1 MKLKGV
7 ILAGGTG
14 SRLMPLTKSVNKHL
28 LPVGGKP
35 MLQHC
40 VEKVRCMGIEE
51 IMIVTGGE
59 HLGGIAEF
67 LGGGDEYGCE
77 FHYRVQDKP
86 GGIAQALWLA
96 RSFVGKEHNVF
107 VLLGDNIFEDG
118 TEQMRSA
125 YERACAASV
134 GNQAMIVLKEVDDPQ
149 RFGVATVN
157 QKGGWRVTGI
167 VEKPRR
173 PKSNLAVTGL
183 YFYDSAVF
191 DVIKTLKPSGRGE
204 LEITDVNNEYI
215 RWGAMAC
222 HVMKGWWTD
231 AGTHE
236 SYRKA
241 NSLAGAL
248 DVQPLRKSQ

>member
-1 MKLKGV
+1 MNLKGV

-14 SRLMPLTKSVNKHL
+14 SRMMPMTKACNKHL

-35 MLQHC
+35 MIQHC
-40 VEKVRCMGIEE
+40 VEKVRGMGIEE
-51 IMIVTGGE
+51 IMVVTGGE

-86 GGIAQALWLA
+86 GGIAQALFLA
-96 RSFVGKEHNVF
+96 KSFVGNSNVF
-107 VLLGDNIFEDG
+107 VLLGDNIFQDG
-118 TEQMRSA
+118 TEKMKET
-125 YERACAASV
+125 YED
-134 GNQAMIVLKEVDDPQ
+134 VLKKGALSMVVLKQVEDPE
-149 RFGVATVN
+149 RFGVATIHR
-157 QKGGWRVTGI
+157 RVARNWKPEVVEI
-167 VEKPRR
+167 VEKPKK
-173 PKSNLAVTGL
+173 PKSKLAVTGL
-183 YFYDSAVF
+183 YFYDHTVF

-215 RWGAMAC
+215 HHGQMAC
-222 HVMKGWWTD
+222 YMMKGWWTD

-241 NSLAGAL
+241 NQLVTKEL
-248 DVQPLRKSQ
+248 TKEE

>member
-1 MKLKGV
+1 
-7 ILAGGTG
+7 
-14 SRLMPLTKSVNKHL
+14 
-28 LPVGGKP
+28 
-35 MLQHC
+35 
-40 VEKVRCMGIEE
+40 MGIEE
-51 IMIVTGGE
+51 IMVVTGGE

-67 LGGGDEYGCE
+67 LGGGCDYGCE

-86 GGIAQALWLA
+86 GGIAQALGLA
-96 RSFVGKEHNVF
+96 QSFVGKEHNVF

-118 TEQMRSA
+118 TENMSVA
-125 YERACAASV
+125 YNDAIIRADAW
-134 GNQAMIVLKEVDDPQ
+134 AMIVLKEVKDPQ

-167 VEKPRR
+167 VEKPKR
-173 PKSNLAVTGL
+173 PKSNMAVTGL
-183 YFYDSAVF
+183 YFYGPEVF
-191 DVIKTLKPSGRGE
+191 DIIRTLKPSGRGE

-215 RWGAMAC
+215 RWGKMAC

-248 DVQPLRKSQ
+248 DVQSLRKSR